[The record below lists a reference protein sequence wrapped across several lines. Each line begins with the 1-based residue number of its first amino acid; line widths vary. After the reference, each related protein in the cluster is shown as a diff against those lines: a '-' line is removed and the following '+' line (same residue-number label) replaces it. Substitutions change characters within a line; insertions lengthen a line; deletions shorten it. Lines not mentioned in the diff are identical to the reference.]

1 MQNVCQLKNTGYY
14 INEDSSKTTMNIR
27 AGLWGKVKRLR
38 GEGYCAVIK
47 FDIYATNKRDAV
59 ARELVH
65 VIKNLR

>member
-1 MQNVCQLKNTGYY
+1 
-14 INEDSSKTTMNIR
+14 MNIR
-27 AGLWGKVKRLR
+27 AELWGKVKRLR
-38 GEGYCAVIK
+38 GEGYYAVIK